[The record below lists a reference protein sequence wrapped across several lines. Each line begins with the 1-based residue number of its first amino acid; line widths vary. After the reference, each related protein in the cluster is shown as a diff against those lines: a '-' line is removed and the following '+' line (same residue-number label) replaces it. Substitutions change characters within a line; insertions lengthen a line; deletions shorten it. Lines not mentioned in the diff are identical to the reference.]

1 MTKAFEEE
9 FAKFQAK
16 IQQFRQTQMFDQ
28 RKSEYEQ
35 MFNQM
40 ASVAPDD
47 MKHYIEKSERF
58 LPLRNRSLELMEQ
71 IVRIHSELAELFE
84 SDAEALGQK
93 CDFQLEKIDREIAE
107 KLKEVS
113 KMLKEFEYLTEEGS
127 KIIKIA
133 DDPFLSQ
140 GM

>member
-1 MTKAFEEE
+1 MTKAFEED
-9 FAKFQAK
+9 FAKFQTK
-16 IQQFRQTQMFDQ
+16 IQHFRQTQMFDQ
-28 RKSEYEQ
+28 RKAEYEN

-58 LPLRNRSLELMEQ
+58 LPLRNRSLALMEH
-71 IVRIHSELAELFE
+71 IVRIHNELAELFDM
-84 SDAEALGQK
+84 DAETLGKKYDDALETVDQ
-93 CDFQLEKIDREIAE
+93 EIGS
-107 KLKEVS
+107 KLQEAA
-113 KMLKEFEYLTEEGS
+113 KMLKEFEYLTEEGR
-127 KIIKIA
+127 KIIEIA